1 MNLAC
6 AVAHSHTL
14 QCERLTIAFV
24 CPPAPEPTSAA
35 ATLRVRRPR
44 EFADGLDD
52 RIRRADAARVPNR
65 QGPDGR
71 AGVEPERTRR
81 VCWLYVRRLAAG
93 ALVAEFVPKS
103 AVPPVPARL
112 LLLCLLFRS
121 SWRRVE
127 GDRHVGAA
135 GVLHRRGGRAAL
147 AARVGV
153 APGVPKRLSRASR
166 SADHSLRPAQER
178 SSAQHRTTS
187 PSIYAPMPLH
197 GHCLLNASCGVWQ
210 CWLGEENLSTAVLPD
225 PVKLPVIRSRR
236 DPVPLAPENVPL
248 ARIRAGG
255 IL

>member
-1 MNLAC
+1 MVVSCSILAMNLAC

-65 QGPDGR
+65 QRPDGR

-81 VCWLYVRRLAAG
+81 VCWLYVRRLATG

-135 GVLHRRGGRAAL
+135 GVLRRPGGRAVL

-166 SADHSLRPAQER
+166 SADHTCGPPRRGVP
-178 SSAQHRTTS
+178 
-187 PSIYAPMPLH
+187 
-197 GHCLLNASCGVWQ
+197 LNAERLRRASTPLCRYMVTVCSMRVATCGNAGWVRRTSALLSCR
-210 CWLGEENLSTAVLPD
+210 T
-225 PVKLPVIRSRR
+225 R
-236 DPVPLAPENVPL
+236 
-248 ARIRAGG
+248 
-255 IL
+255 